1 MDRDIETQR
10 IMDLAA
16 MMANHTSPSREE
28 QDARRIEE
36 AHRLIEAAAE
46 VLTGETWEE
55 WLEDITR
62 SLVAHGVPRDVAE
75 NHVQTEFGGV
85 VEHRP
90 TLAAA

>member
-1 MDRDIETQR
+1 MEEQR

-28 QDARRIEE
+28 QDAR
-36 AHRLIEAAAE
+36 
-46 VLTGETWEE
+46 WEE
-55 WLEDITR
+55 WLEDITEA
-62 SLVAHGVPRDVAE
+62 LVAHGVPRDVAE

>member
-1 MDRDIETQR
+1 MEQR

-16 MMANHTSPSREE
+16 LLANHTSPSREE
-28 QDARRIEE
+28 QDARIEK

-46 VLTGETWEE
+46 VLTGETWEA

-75 NHVQTEFGGV
+75 NHVQAEFGGV

-90 TLAAA
+90 KLAA